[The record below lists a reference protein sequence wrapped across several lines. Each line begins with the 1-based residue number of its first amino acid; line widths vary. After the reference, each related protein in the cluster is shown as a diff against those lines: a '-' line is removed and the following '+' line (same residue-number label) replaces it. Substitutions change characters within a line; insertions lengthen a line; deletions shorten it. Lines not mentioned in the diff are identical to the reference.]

1 MSISR
6 AEAQPFVSD
15 PRRRDTVADRFQA
28 AAGILA
34 ALVLLAGAAVFAGWW
49 FDIPSLKSIFPNVT
63 PMNADTALAMLLSAA
78 ALWVYQAPSLPRWRD
93 ALLSTLTGVSSVIA
107 LLALVEHISGF
118 PIGVDDWL
126 FANASSAGQVPLS
139 TSTTIIFLNAALFVS
154 DRTDRLLVPHGLLLG
169 AIALS
174 VVNIIGFFFGTDV
187 FRGLAAYTAMAVHS
201 SWCLLLLCA
210 GAFFARPADGFMS
223 TVADEGP
230 GGFVVRRLLPAVF
243 LLPAALAW
251 MAWRAEQAGLFG
263 SNFTFT
269 LFVASSMAALA
280 TVVWLAGSLVQSQ
293 DRRRESAETERWL
306 SEERLRHAVSDAPV
320 PMIIHDDRQQIVH
333 MSRGWTELSGYSIED
348 TPTVAAWLNQAQPY
362 GKAEVEAYLRRL
374 DMTSDTIRSSEAPI
388 TTKSGQRRYWE
399 FSTTP
404 LGALA
409 SNRRSFLTMA
419 VDVTDRRTAEED
431 LRRINES
438 LEQRIQERMHELTEA
453 NQALERQS
461 AQLKEQAALL
471 DLSNDG
477 ILVRDLSGT
486 IIYWSAGAE
495 RMFGWRRDEVL
506 GRNAQALLQSFF
518 PQALADIERQVLEQG
533 HWEGEVV
540 EVRRNG
546 AQFSVDSRW
555 TLTRTARGTP
565 QGILEIHR
573 DITERKLAERVVQLK
588 NEELARSNQEL
599 EQFAYVASHDLQEPL
614 RMVSNYTQ
622 LLARRYRDK
631 LDTDANEFI
640 DFAVDGAK
648 RMQALI
654 HDLLQLAR
662 VGTRGKEFRQVPA
675 ETIVRDALTN
685 LAGSIE
691 ESGAEIVVEPLPAL
705 AVDASQLVHV
715 FQNLI
720 GNALKFRR
728 KDAKP
733 VVRISAKPEET
744 AWRFFVAD
752 NGIGIEP
759 KYFERI
765 FQMFQRLHGRD
776 QYEGTGI
783 GLALCKKIVERHGG
797 RIQVESQ
804 AGQGATFSFTIP
816 YAAKPPEPAR
826 GAP

>member
-1 MSISR
+1 
-6 AEAQPFVSD
+6 
-15 PRRRDTVADRFQA
+15 
-28 AAGILA
+28 
-34 ALVLLAGAAVFAGWW
+34 
-49 FDIPSLKSIFPNVT
+49 
-63 PMNADTALAMLLSAA
+63 
-78 ALWVYQAPSLPRWRD
+78 
-93 ALLSTLTGVSSVIA
+93 
-107 LLALVEHISGF
+107 
-118 PIGVDDWL
+118 
-126 FANASSAGQVPLS
+126 
-139 TSTTIIFLNAALFVS
+139 
-154 DRTDRLLVPHGLLLG
+154 
-169 AIALS
+169 
-174 VVNIIGFFFGTDV
+174 
-187 FRGLAAYTAMAVHS
+187 
-201 SWCLLLLCA
+201 
-210 GAFFARPADGFMS
+210 MS

-243 LLPAALAW
+243 LLPTGLAW

-269 LFVASSMAALA
+269 LFVASSMGALA
-280 TVVWLAGSLVQSQ
+280 IVVWLAGSLVQSQ
-293 DRRRESAETERWL
+293 DRRRESAEQERWL

-333 MSRGWTELSGYSIED
+333 MSRGWTELSGYSIPD

-374 DMTSDTIRSSEAPI
+374 DTTNETIRSTEAPI

-409 SNRRSFLTMA
+409 ARPRSFLTMA
-419 VDVTDRRTAEED
+419 VDVTDRRKAEED

-438 LEQRIQERMHELTEA
+438 LEQRIQERMHELTAA

-471 DLSNDG
+471 DLANDG

-495 RMFGWRRDEVL
+495 RMFGWRSDEAL
-506 GRNAQALLQSFF
+506 GRKAQSLLQTYF
-518 PQALADIERQVLEQG
+518 PQAPADIERQVLEQG

-573 DITERKLAERVVQLK
+573 DITERKQAERVVQLK
-588 NEELARSNQEL
+588 NAELARSNQEL

-631 LDTDANEFI
+631 LDADANEFI
-640 DFAVDGAK
+640 EFAVDGAK

-662 VGTRGKEFRQVPA
+662 VGTRGKEFRQAAA
-675 ETIVRDALTN
+675 ENIVRDALTN

-691 ESGAEIVVEPLPAL
+691 ESGAEIVVETLPTV
-705 AVDASQLVHV
+705 AVDASQFVHV

-728 KDAKP
+728 KDARP
-733 VVRISAKPEET
+733 VVRISAQPEEG
-744 AWRFFVAD
+744 AWRFFIAD

-797 RIQVESQ
+797 RIQVESV

-816 YAAKPPEPAR
+816 YAPKPPEPAR
-826 GAP
+826 GAA